1 MKIFLCIIKPI
12 KRILILSNF
21 YRISKESI
29 VDVQATV
36 KESPITIESCT
47 QNKVELL
54 IKQLW
59 VTSES
64 EPQLPLQ
71 IEDANRKD
79 IDEEDK
85 EGLAIRVNQDTRLDN
100 RVLDLRTPTNQV
112 LLNDVFM
119 TLDINYI
126 TVLYEYPF
134 HIQAHRN
141 YKFML
146 ICYQ

>member
-1 MKIFLCIIKPI
+1 MAGLGNFLAKSWKYC
-12 KRILILSNF
+12 LTNMLYLY

-54 IKQLW
+54 VKQLW
-59 VTSES
+59 VSSES

-71 IEDANRKD
+71 IEDASRKD
-79 IDEEDK
+79 TKEEGTD
-85 EGLAIRVNQDTRLDN
+85 GLTITVNQDTRLDN

-112 LLNDVFM
+112 
-119 TLDINYI
+119 
-126 TVLYEYPF
+126 
-134 HIQAHRN
+134 
-141 YKFML
+141 KL
-146 ICYQ
+146 I